1 MSTVIQQI
9 SANTTIERTITV
21 TEIGNPGPQG
31 SAGDAVEIAIQRRHD
46 FVSPYSYCGKATGN
60 PLDSDPEWT
69 ITRIEMAI
77 NGTTTTAQAVDVAW
91 DARLTVSYE

>member
-21 TEIGNPGPQG
+21 TEVGNPGPQG
-31 SAGDAVEIAIQRRHD
+31 PAGDAVEIAIQRRHD
-46 FVSPYSYCGKATGN
+46 WQAPYSYCGKATGN

-69 ITRIEMAI
+69 ITRIELAI
-77 NGTTTTAQAVDVAW
+77 DGTTTTAQASNVAW
-91 DARLTVSYE
+91 DDRLTAIYG